1 MVAKGSSSTAAPSAW
16 RRVTG
21 PWQVPSFRWYWAA
34 SLAQSMSLGMQFL
47 VLGWL
52 VLEVTGDK
60 TQLGLTVSLYGLPNI
75 AFLMA
80 GGIIADSM
88 DRKLLLIVT
97 QVMVGAMIAGLAVL
111 TITESVALWHIYLS
125 AALLGV
131 LQALNM
137 PARLAMLSDL
147 VGERRLLD
155 AVAQFN
161 AAQHAGRIIGPPV
174 AGVLIDQWGMG
185 LVLILNAACY
195 GASVLL
201 LVMVRGTY
209 RRPEA
214 SRQPVLSHVGEGLS
228 VIRDTPMLMTVLV
241 MTCVFGGFGM
251 AHLQV
256 LPAFAKEQLDSGAS
270 EVGLLLLASGIGA
283 LIGSMTLTFMH
294 RAWLYRWLVFSIS
307 TFTVLLTLLAWS
319 GSLDDLTGSESS
331 GWFWVTWVFVLL
343 VGVVA
348 IGWVWPLATTIMQL
362 SSPAELR
369 GRVMGVLHLVPGF
382 HFLGA
387 WPLTLAAAGLG
398 WPLAITGA
406 AGVCL
411 AVTIAFGLVRRT
423 GRELATHPSVAG

>member
-1 MVAKGSSSTAAPSAW
+1 MVTHPSPTPSAPSTW
-16 RRVTG
+16 SRITG
-21 PWQVPSFRWYWAA
+21 PWQVHAFRWYWAG

-80 GGIIADSM
+80 GGIIADRM

-97 QVMVGAMIAGLAVL
+97 QAMVTALIAGLATL
-111 TITESVALWHIYLS
+111 TITENVALWHIYLS

-137 PARLAMLSDL
+137 PARLAMLADL
-147 VGERRLLD
+147 VGEHRLLD

-161 AAQHAGRIIGPPV
+161 AAQHAGRIVGPPV
-174 AGVLIDQWGMG
+174 AGILIDQWSIGAV
-185 LVLILNAACY
+185 LVLNAMCY

-201 LVMVRGTY
+201 LTMVRGTCS
-209 RRPEA
+209 RPEA
-214 SRQPVLSHVGEGLS
+214 SRQPLLRHMGEGLS
-228 VIRDTPMLMTVLV
+228 VIRDTPILMTVLV
-241 MTCVFGGFGM
+241 MTCFFGGFGM

-256 LPAFAKEQLDSGAS
+256 IPAFAKEQLDSGAS
-270 EVGLLLLASGIGA
+270 QVGLLLLGSGVGA
-283 LIGSMTLTFMH
+283 LIGSLTLTFMH
-294 RAWLYRWLVFSIS
+294 RAWLYRWLLFCLL
-307 TFTVLLTLLAWS
+307 TFVVLLTLFAWS
-319 GSLDDLTGSESS
+319 GSLDDLTGTSWD
-331 GWFWVTWVFVLL
+331 GWFWATWVFALL

-348 IGWVWPLATTIMQL
+348 IGWVWPLTTTITQL
-362 SSPAELR
+362 ATPAEVR
-369 GRVMGVLHLVPGF
+369 GRVLGVLHLVPGL

-387 WPLTLAAAGLG
+387 WPLTLAAAGVG

-406 AGVCL
+406 AGICL
-411 AVTIAFGLVRRT
+411 VITLLYGVVRKA
-423 GRELATHPSVAG
+423 GRELAAHPPAA